1 MLRQGLFSRTVHGL
15 LEYVFAGLLIAAPFL
30 FAFDSGAATAVSI
43 VLGVVLLVIA
53 ATADTPTGLA
63 RSVGASWHALLD
75 VAVAV
80 LLIAAPFLFAF
91 SDDGTATAV
100 FIVAGA
106 LWLLVTIGTRYER
119 ELKRERDAAP
129 AGRSKR

>member
-30 FAFDSGAATAVSI
+30 FGYDSGSATAVSI
-43 VLGVVLLVIA
+43 VLGVALLVIA

-63 RSVGASWHALLD
+63 RSVRAPWHALLD
-75 VAVAV
+75 VIAAV
-80 LLIAAPFLFAF
+80 LLIACPFLFGF
-91 SDDGTATAV
+91 TDDGTATAV

-106 LWLLVTIGTRYER
+106 LWLLVAIGTRYER
-119 ELKRERDAAP
+119 DLKRERDAAP
-129 AGRSKR
+129 AAR